1 MRTTFTILTLTVML
15 LTGSTVMAADQPT
28 PGTSPGT
35 EKMPATQGEL
45 MKSVPSD
52 ALPISE
58 YYKAAVYDPKDA
70 KIGDVEDVL
79 LDKNGKVDAV
89 MLGVGGFLGIGE
101 KDVAVPFNA
110 IKVTEKNGEAQ
121 RDRVSF
127 SRWMTRDEATATE
140 SKLAEAIKWSTPS
153 EEAMAVSPPVEDEP
167 IRYDA
172 DDLLREAEMRRKFTR
187 PIDEIVPFPKGII

>member
-1 MRTTFTILTLTVML
+1 MVLWSRPRPGLAETYVL
-15 LTGSTVMAADQPT
+15 LAEPGGANSKSTSSSLLRNASSAVMAEDQPT

-79 LDKNGKVDAV
+79 LDRNGKVDAV

-110 IKVTEKNGEAQ
+110 IKVTEKNGKRYLVMDTTKQALESAPGYTY
-121 RDRVSF
+121 DRTKGV
-127 SRWMTRDEATATE
+127 WIPATKA
-140 SKLAEAIKWSTPS
+140 
-153 EEAMAVSPPVEDEP
+153 
-167 IRYDA
+167 
-172 DDLLREAEMRRKFTR
+172 
-187 PIDEIVPFPKGII
+187 